1 MKLYQINDGIQIFES
16 SNLEKIVIRN
26 YRNGKKITIDHQP
39 LLKKLLLFLEVPKR
53 EEEILLYLPELSN
66 KTLRSVLTNFM
77 SLNIIHCQDTLII
90 HKKINILIIGL
101 GTTGGYLADGLC

>member
-77 SLNIIHCQDTLII
+77 SLNIIHCQDT
-90 HKKINILIIGL
+90 
-101 GTTGGYLADGLC
+101 